1 MTANTANYPHRAIGH
16 RNADR
21 THTDHTINN
30 TNSMTS
36 LPTSQPV
43 QSSAALS
50 TTQSKI
56 SSKTLFNKRP
66 KQRQKPASPPPNLP
80 QQKNVLASNASW
92 RFWLM
97 LMMLISLCVWSSWT
111 LIAQEWTRPLGELFI
126 PSSQLD
132 IASMATQLHLVA
144 TSIVALLAGG
154 LLGVVSIL
162 LQQLVKNP
170 LASDTTL
177 GVGVGAQ
184 LAMLIVTLFLPSLAI
199 YGGIYVAFV
208 GAIISMGLVFAL
220 SAPSRFNPLILI
232 LAGLVVNILLAAVA
246 NVLVL
251 FFAER
256 SNGMLSWAAGFLAQ
270 NSWHTSVML
279 AITAMVMTVV
289 CLPLLKPLTLMSLDD
304 MQAKRLGVPINAIRA
319 IVVLIV
325 AIVTALVVSEV
336 GLIGFIGLGAA
347 SLVNAL
353 GVSSISKR
361 LVAAFCLGALLLWL
375 TSNLALLL
383 EPILSMQIPAGAMTG
398 ILGAPLII
406 WLILRQRHERI
417 ETVTPM
423 LTGTH
428 TPVVLWR
435 WGVGVMVMIV
445 LACLFVQDL
454 SGWGLSTEW
463 AITQQYRLPRSLSAA
478 ATGLMLAVAGVLL
491 QTLTRNPMAS
501 PEVLGVSS
509 GAALGVILGFLLL
522 PSLGLSAG
530 SGTLL
535 MSGLTGAIA
544 VLLLIVWLARRVS
557 SGYLLLV
564 GIGIAAMMD
573 GVMHMVKL
581 SGDPR
586 LEAMLSWLS
595 GTTYSAQPSTVW
607 YLIGIAL
614 VLFVL
619 SLLFIK
625 PLRVLGLGS
634 GVARTLGVAVTPV
647 TIALLALVAALST
660 VSTLAVGPLS
670 FIGLMVPHLATSLG
684 AVRLERQL
692 PLAALLGAG
701 VMVLADWIGRY
712 VLFPYELPAGT
723 IAAIIG
729 GAYFLW
735 LIRKVPVAVSR

>member
-1 MTANTANYPHRAIGH
+1 M
-16 RNADR
+16 
-21 THTDHTINN
+21 TINTTHQGN
-30 TNSMTS
+30 TISS
-36 LPTSQPV
+36 LQSSELSQPPSKS
-43 QSSAALS
+43 QKILSKLSSNPS
-50 TTQSKI
+50 PNP
-56 SSKTLFNKRP
+56 SSKSPRPQNSTSASSPGRLWVMLFI
-66 KQRQKPASPPPNLP
+66 LTI
-80 QQKNVLASNASW
+80 L
-92 RFWLM
+92 
-97 LMMLISLCVWSSWT
+97 SLWSAWA
-111 LIAQEWTRPLGELFI
+111 LVDQEWTRPVSDLLL
-126 PSSQLD
+126 PSAQLD

-199 YGGIYVAFV
+199 YGGLYVAFV
-208 GAIISMGLVFAL
+208 GALISMGLVFAL
-220 SAPSRFNPLILI
+220 AAPSRFNPLILI

-270 NSWHTSVML
+270 NSWHTSTML
-279 AITAMVMTVV
+279 AITAVVMALV

-304 MQAKRLGVPINAIRA
+304 LQAKRLGVPINGIRA
-319 IVVLIV
+319 LVVLIV
-325 AIVTALVVSEV
+325 AIVTALVISEV

-353 GVSSISKR
+353 GISSISKR
-361 LVAAFCLGALLLWL
+361 LAVAFALGALLLWL
-375 TSNLALLL
+375 TSNVALLL
-383 EPILSMQIPAGAMTG
+383 EPILNMQIPAGALTG
-398 ILGAPLII
+398 ILGAPMII
-406 WLILRQRHERI
+406 WLILRQRRERI

-423 LTGTH
+423 LTGKH
-428 TPVVLWR
+428 TSIAFWR
-435 WGVGVMVMIV
+435 WGITVLALIM
-445 LACLFVQDL
+445 LACLFVQDVN
-454 SGWGLSTEW
+454 GWGLSTDW

-478 ATGLMLAVAGVLL
+478 ATGLMLSIAGVLL

-530 SGTLL
+530 AGTLL
-535 MSGLTGAIA
+535 ISGLSGAMA
-544 VLLLIVWLARRVS
+544 VLLLIIWLARKVS

-614 VLFVL
+614 ILFAL
-619 SLLFIK
+619 SLLIIK
-625 PLRVLGLGS
+625 PLRVLGLGT
-634 GVARTLGVAVTPV
+634 GIARNLGVAVTPV
-647 TIALLALVAALST
+647 TLALLVLVAALST
-660 VSTLAVGPLS
+660 ASTLAVGPLS

-701 VMVLADWIGRY
+701 VMVIADCIGRY
-712 VLFPYELPAGT
+712 VIFPYELPAGT
-723 IAAIIG
+723 IAAVIG

>member
-1 MTANTANYPHRAIGH
+1 MTIHTNHTSSASNTHSANSLSSTSSSHTATVMSSSPKPPPH
-16 RNADR
+16 
-21 THTDHTINN
+21 
-30 TNSMTS
+30 
-36 LPTSQPV
+36 PSQPP
-43 QSSAALS
+43 SSVV
-50 TTQSKI
+50 
-56 SSKTLFNKRP
+56 SS
-66 KQRQKPASPPPNLP
+66 
-80 QQKNVLASNASW
+80 ASW
-92 RFWLM
+92 RLWVIFIGLVVLSACSGWAL
-97 LMMLISLCVWSSWT
+97 LER
-111 LIAQEWTRPLGELFI
+111 EWTRPLSELFL
-126 PSSQLD
+126 PSLQLD

-144 TSIVALLAGG
+144 TSVVALLAGG

-177 GVGVGAQ
+177 GVGIGAQ

-199 YGGIYVAFV
+199 YGGLYVAFV
-208 GAIISMGLVFAL
+208 GAIMSMGLVFAL

-270 NSWHTSVML
+270 SSWDSSRALM
-279 AITAMVMTVV
+279 ITATLAAIA

-304 MQAKRLGVPINAIRA
+304 SQAKRLGVPINGIRA
-319 IVVLIV
+319 LVVVIV
-325 AIVTALVVSEV
+325 AVVTALVISEV

-353 GVSSISKR
+353 GISSIGKR
-361 LVAAFCLGALLLWL
+361 LVTAFGLGALLLLL
-375 TSNLALLL
+375 TSNVALLL
-383 EPILSMQIPAGAMTG
+383 EPILGMQIPAGAMTG

-406 WLILRQRHERI
+406 WLILRQRRDRI

-423 LTGTH
+423 MSGQNKT
-428 TPVVLWR
+428 VVFWR
-435 WGVGVMVMIV
+435 WSVGVIITIM
-445 LACLFVQDL
+445 LACLFVQDIN
-454 SGWGLSTEW
+454 GWGISTDW
-463 AITQQYRLPRSLSAA
+463 ALTQQYRLPRSLSAA

-530 SGTLL
+530 AGTLL
-535 MSGLTGAIA
+535 ISGLSGAMA
-544 VLLLIVWLARRVS
+544 VLLLIMWLARRVS

-607 YLIGIAL
+607 YLMGIAL
-614 VLFVL
+614 ILLVL
-619 SLLFIK
+619 SLLIVK
-625 PLRVLGLGS
+625 PLRVLGLGT
-634 GVARTLGVAVTPV
+634 GVARNLGVAVTPV
-647 TIALLALVAALST
+647 TLSLLALVAALST
-660 VSTLAVGPLS
+660 ASTLAVGPLS

-684 AVRLERQL
+684 AVKLERQL
-692 PLAALLGAG
+692 LLAALLGAG
-701 VMVLADWIGRY
+701 VMVMADWIGRY
-712 VLFPYELPAGT
+712 VMFPYELPAGT
-723 IAAIIG
+723 VAAIIG
-729 GAYFLW
+729 GGYFLW
-735 LIRKVPVAVSR
+735 LIRKVPTTANG

>member
-1 MTANTANYPHRAIGH
+1 MSIHTAEHPHNLPADNT
-16 RNADR
+16 
-21 THTDHTINN
+21 TNN
-30 TNSMTS
+30 VDSMSSLSSPSLSKPLKNTKNLPDPLPPSPESPRSDASTS
-36 LPTSQPV
+36 SGLWRLWSMFIV
-43 QSSAALS
+43 LLALS
-50 TTQSKI
+50 
-56 SSKTLFNKRP
+56 L
-66 KQRQKPASPPPNLP
+66 
-80 QQKNVLASNASW
+80 
-92 RFWLM
+92 
-97 LMMLISLCVWSSWT
+97 WSGWT
-111 LIAQEWTRPLGELFI
+111 LIAQEWTRPIGDLLM

-132 IASMATQLHLVA
+132 IASMAKQLHLVA
-144 TSIVALLAGG
+144 TSIVAILAGG

-270 NSWHTSVML
+270 NSWHTSTTLSITAVVML
-279 AITAMVMTVV
+279 VV

-304 MQAKRLGVPINAIRA
+304 LQAKRLGVPINSIRA
-319 IVVLIV
+319 LVVLLV

-353 GVSSISKR
+353 GISSISKR
-361 LVAAFCLGALLLWL
+361 LVVAFVLGALLLWL
-375 TSNLALLL
+375 TSNVALLL
-383 EPILSMQIPAGAMTG
+383 EPILDMQIPAGAMTG

-406 WLILRQRHERI
+406 WLILRQRREQI

-423 LTGTH
+423 ITGKDK
-428 TPVVLWR
+428 PVVLWR
-435 WGVGVMVMIV
+435 WGIGVVALIA
-445 LACLFVQDL
+445 LACLFVQDIN
-454 SGWGLSTEW
+454 GWVFSTDW

-478 ATGLMLAVAGVLL
+478 ATGLMLAIAGVLL

-530 SGTLL
+530 AGTLL
-535 MSGLTGAIA
+535 ISGLSGAMA
-544 VLLLIVWLARRVS
+544 VLLLVIWLARRVS

-573 GVMHMVKL
+573 GVMHMVKI

-607 YLIGIAL
+607 YLIAIAFI
-614 VLFVL
+614 LFAL
-619 SLLFIK
+619 SLLVVK
-625 PLRVLGLGS
+625 PLRILGLGT
-634 GVARTLGVAVTPV
+634 GVARNLGVAVKPV
-647 TIALLALVAALST
+647 TLALLVLVAALST
-660 VSTLAVGPLS
+660 ASTLAVGPLS

-684 AVRLERQL
+684 AIKIERQL

-701 VMVLADWIGRY
+701 VMVIADWIGRY
-712 VLFPYELPAGT
+712 VIFPYELPAGT
-723 IAAIIG
+723 VAAIIG

-735 LIRKVPVAVSR
+735 LIRKVPVSAS

>member
-1 MTANTANYPHRAIGH
+1 MTTNTAAQTRHPHA
-16 RNADR
+16 
-21 THTDHTINN
+21 NN
-30 TNSMTS
+30 TTDYVKPMTS
-36 LPTSQPV
+36 LAASQSPTLKA
-43 QSSAALS
+43 SSE
-50 TTQSKI
+50 QHSK
-56 SSKTLFNKRP
+56 LA
-66 KQRQKPASPPPNLP
+66 QKPPNPAPNPPR
-80 QQKNVLASNASW
+80 QQPAVFADTWRIWAVMIILVVLS
-92 RFWLM
+92 
-97 LMMLISLCVWSSWT
+97 VWSTWA
-111 LIAQEWTRPLGELFI
+111 LIAQEWTRPISDLFI

-132 IASMATQLHLVA
+132 ISSLATQLHIVA

-199 YGGIYVAFV
+199 YGGIYVAFI

-270 NSWHTSVML
+270 NSWHTSMML
-279 AITAMVMTVV
+279 SITAVVMAVV

-304 MQAKRLGVPINAIRA
+304 SQAKRLGVPINGIRA
-319 IVVLIV
+319 LVVLIV
-325 AIVTALVVSEV
+325 AVVTALVVSEV

-353 GVSSISKR
+353 GVASISKR
-361 LVAAFCLGALLLWL
+361 LLAAFVLGALLLWL
-375 TSNLALLL
+375 TSNVALLL
-383 EPILSMQIPAGAMTG
+383 EPILNMQIPAGAMTG

-406 WLILRQRHERI
+406 WLILRQRRERI

-423 LTGTH
+423 LTGKH
-428 TPVVLWR
+428 APVAWWRWSLGVVL
-435 WGVGVMVMIV
+435 III
-445 LACLFVQDL
+445 LACLFVQDVN
-454 SGWGLSTEW
+454 GWGLSTDW

-478 ATGLMLAVAGVLL
+478 ATGLMLAIAGVLL

-535 MSGLTGAIA
+535 ISGLSGAMA
-544 VLLLIVWLARRVS
+544 VLLLVIWLARRVN

-614 VLFVL
+614 ILFAL
-619 SLLFIK
+619 SLLLIK
-625 PLRVLGLGS
+625 PLKVLGLGT
-634 GVARTLGVAVTPV
+634 GVARNLGGGCDASHDCAIGTGGG
-647 TIALLALVAALST
+647 TKYCQYACRRAIEFYWLDGAAFGDLT
-660 VSTLAVGPLS
+660 WCGKA
-670 FIGLMVPHLATSLG
+670 
-684 AVRLERQL
+684 
-692 PLAALLGAG
+692 
-701 VMVLADWIGRY
+701 
-712 VLFPYELPAGT
+712 
-723 IAAIIG
+723 
-729 GAYFLW
+729 
-735 LIRKVPVAVSR
+735 

>member
-1 MTANTANYPHRAIGH
+1 MTMNTTHHNNAMNSRASSQSPELAQQPSKSKSILSKLSSNPSPKSP
-16 RNADR
+16 RPQNA
-21 THTDHTINN
+21 T
-30 TNSMTS
+30 
-36 LPTSQPV
+36 
-43 QSSAALS
+43 SAANPGRLWV
-50 TTQSKI
+50 
-56 SSKTLFNKRP
+56 TLFILTILSLWSVW
-66 KQRQKPASPPPNLP
+66 A
-80 QQKNVLASNASW
+80 
-92 RFWLM
+92 
-97 LMMLISLCVWSSWT
+97 LID
-111 LIAQEWTRPLGELFI
+111 QEWTRPVSDLLL
-126 PSSQLD
+126 PSAQLD
-132 IASMATQLHLVA
+132 IASLATQLHIVA

-199 YGGIYVAFV
+199 YGGLYVAFV
-208 GAIISMGLVFAL
+208 GALISMGLVFAL
-220 SAPSRFNPLILI
+220 AAPSRFNPLILI

-270 NSWHTSVML
+270 NSWHTSTML
-279 AITAMVMTVV
+279 AITAVVMALV

-304 MQAKRLGVPINAIRA
+304 LQAKRLGVPINGIRA
-319 IVVLIV
+319 LVVLIV
-325 AIVTALVVSEV
+325 AIVTALVISEV

-353 GVSSISKR
+353 GISSISKR
-361 LVAAFCLGALLLWL
+361 LAAAFALGALLLWL
-375 TSNLALLL
+375 TSNVALLL
-383 EPILSMQIPAGAMTG
+383 EPILDMQIPAGAMTG

-406 WLILRQRHERI
+406 WLILRQRRERI

-423 LTGTH
+423 LTGKH
-428 TPVVLWR
+428 TSIAYWR
-435 WGVGVMVMIV
+435 WGIGVLVIIM
-445 LACLFVQDL
+445 LACLFVQDIN
-454 SGWGLSTEW
+454 GWGLSTDW

-478 ATGLMLAVAGVLL
+478 ATGLMLAIAGVLL

-530 SGTLL
+530 AGTLL
-535 MSGLTGAIA
+535 ISGLSGAMA
-544 VLLLIVWLARRVS
+544 VLLLIIWLARKVS

-614 VLFVL
+614 VLFAL
-619 SLLFIK
+619 SLLIIK
-625 PLRVLGLGS
+625 PLRVLGLGT
-634 GVARTLGVAVTPV
+634 GIARNLGVAVTPV
-647 TIALLALVAALST
+647 TLALLVLVAALST
-660 VSTLAVGPLS
+660 ASTLAVGPLS

-701 VMVLADWIGRY
+701 VMVIADWIGRY
-712 VLFPYELPAGT
+712 VIFPYELPAGT

>member
-1 MTANTANYPHRAIGH
+1 M
-16 RNADR
+16 
-21 THTDHTINN
+21 TINTTHQGN
-30 TNSMTS
+30 TISS
-36 LPTSQPV
+36 LQSSELSQPPSKS
-43 QSSAALS
+43 QKILSKLSSNPS
-50 TTQSKI
+50 PNP
-56 SSKTLFNKRP
+56 SSKSPRPQNSTSASSPGRLWVMLFI
-66 KQRQKPASPPPNLP
+66 LTI
-80 QQKNVLASNASW
+80 L
-92 RFWLM
+92 
-97 LMMLISLCVWSSWT
+97 SLWSAWA
-111 LIAQEWTRPLGELFI
+111 LVDQEWTRPVSDLLL
-126 PSSQLD
+126 PSAQLD

-199 YGGIYVAFV
+199 YGGLYVAFV
-208 GAIISMGLVFAL
+208 GALISMGLVFAL
-220 SAPSRFNPLILI
+220 AAPSRFNPLILI

-270 NSWHTSVML
+270 NSWHTSTML
-279 AITAMVMTVV
+279 AITAVVMALV

-304 MQAKRLGVPINAIRA
+304 LQAKRLGVPINGIRA
-319 IVVLIV
+319 LVVLIV
-325 AIVTALVVSEV
+325 AIVTALVISEV

-353 GVSSISKR
+353 GISSISKR
-361 LVAAFCLGALLLWL
+361 LAVAFALGALLLWL
-375 TSNLALLL
+375 TSNVALLL
-383 EPILSMQIPAGAMTG
+383 EPILNMQIPAGALTG
-398 ILGAPLII
+398 ILGAPMII
-406 WLILRQRHERI
+406 WLILRQRRERI

-423 LTGTH
+423 LTGKH
-428 TPVVLWR
+428 TSIAFWR
-435 WGVGVMVMIV
+435 WGITVLALIM
-445 LACLFVQDL
+445 LACLFVQDVN
-454 SGWGLSTEW
+454 GWGLSTDW

-478 ATGLMLAVAGVLL
+478 ATGLMLSIAGVLL

-530 SGTLL
+530 AGTLL
-535 MSGLTGAIA
+535 ISGLSGAMA
-544 VLLLIVWLARRVS
+544 VLLLIIWLARKVS

-607 YLIGIAL
+607 YLIAIAL
-614 VLFVL
+614 ILFAL
-619 SLLFIK
+619 SLLIIK
-625 PLRVLGLGS
+625 PLRVLGLGT
-634 GVARTLGVAVTPV
+634 GIARNLGVAVTPV
-647 TIALLALVAALST
+647 TLALLVLVAALST
-660 VSTLAVGPLS
+660 ASTLAVGPLS

-701 VMVLADWIGRY
+701 VMVIADCIGRY
-712 VLFPYELPAGT
+712 VIFPYELPAGT
-723 IAAIIG
+723 IAAVIG

>member
-1 MTANTANYPHRAIGH
+1 MTI
-16 RNADR
+16 
-21 THTDHTINN
+21 HTDTSTTN
-30 TNSMTS
+30 TNSTNTNNSTNAMTS
-36 LPTSQPV
+36 VSRSYSAITS
-43 QSSAALS
+43 SSKPPPS
-50 TTQSKI
+50 RPDI
-56 SSKTLFNKRP
+56 SSLIST
-66 KQRQKPASPPPNLP
+66 
-80 QQKNVLASNASW
+80 SW
-92 RFWLM
+92 RLWITFIGLTV
-97 LMMLISLCVWSSWT
+97 LSLWSGWT
-111 LIAQEWTRPLGELFI
+111 LLDQEWTRPISELFL

-132 IASMATQLHLVA
+132 ITSMATQLHLVA
-144 TSIVALLAGG
+144 TSVVALLAGG

-256 SNGMLSWAAGFLAQ
+256 SNGILSWAAGFLAQ
-270 NSWHTSVML
+270 SSWDTSQILVVT
-279 AITAMVMTVV
+279 AILMTIA

-304 MQAKRLGVPINAIRA
+304 SQARRLGVPINGIRA
-319 IVVLIV
+319 LVVLIV
-325 AIVTALVVSEV
+325 AMVTALVISEV

-353 GVSSISKR
+353 GISSIGKR
-361 LVAAFCLGALLLWL
+361 LVAAFGLGALLLLL
-375 TSNLALLL
+375 TSNVALLL
-383 EPILSMQIPAGAMTG
+383 EPILGMQIPAGAMTG

-406 WLILRQRHERI
+406 WLILRQRRERI
-417 ETVTPM
+417 EAVTPM
-423 LTGTH
+423 MSGQNKT
-428 TPVVLWR
+428 VVFWR
-435 WGVGVMVMIV
+435 WGVGVIITIM
-445 LACLFVQDL
+445 LACFFVQDIN
-454 SGWGLSTEW
+454 GWGISTDW
-463 AITQQYRLPRSLSAA
+463 ALTQQYRLPRSLSAA

-530 SGTLL
+530 AGTLL
-535 MSGLTGAIA
+535 VSGLSGAMA
-544 VLLLIVWLARRVS
+544 VLLLVIWMARRVS

-595 GTTYSAQPSTVW
+595 GTTYSAQPNTVW
-607 YLIGIAL
+607 YLMGLALILL
-614 VLFVL
+614 VLS
-619 SLLFIK
+619 SLIIK
-625 PLRVLGLGS
+625 PLRVLGLGT
-634 GVARTLGVAVTPV
+634 GVARNLGVAITPV
-647 TIALLALVAALST
+647 TFSLLVLVAALST
-660 VSTLAVGPLS
+660 ASTLAVGPLS

-684 AVRLERQL
+684 AVKLERQL

-701 VMVLADWIGRY
+701 VMVIADWIGRY
-712 VLFPYELPAGT
+712 VIFPYELPAGT
-723 IAAIIG
+723 VAAIIG
-729 GAYFLW
+729 GGYFLW
-735 LIRKVPVAVSR
+735 LIRKVPTAAKG

>member
-1 MTANTANYPHRAIGH
+1 MSHNTA
-16 RNADR
+16 D
-21 THTDHTINN
+21 TTINN
-30 TNSMTS
+30 VDSM
-36 LPTSQPV
+36 
-43 QSSAALS
+43 SS
-50 TTQSKI
+50 
-56 SSKTLFNKRP
+56 
-66 KQRQKPASPPPNLP
+66 LP
-80 QQKNVLASNASW
+80 QQAKRESQHNNTAPNPSPNSPLPEVPTASTSW
-92 RFWLM
+92 RLWVMLVALM
-97 LMMLISLCVWSSWT
+97 VLSLSSGWALID
-111 LIAQEWTRPLGELFI
+111 QEWTRPIADLLM

-270 NSWHTSVML
+270 NSWHTSTML
-279 AITAMVMTVV
+279 ALTAVVMAAV

-304 MQAKRLGVPINAIRA
+304 SQAKRLGVPINGIRA
-319 IVVLIV
+319 LVVLIV
-325 AIVTALVVSEV
+325 AVVTALVVSEV

-353 GVSSISKR
+353 GISSISKR
-361 LVAAFCLGALLLWL
+361 LGAAFALGALLLWL
-375 TSNLALLL
+375 TSNVALLL
-383 EPILSMQIPAGAMTG
+383 EPILDMQIPAGAMTG

-406 WLILRQRHERI
+406 WLILRQRREQI
-417 ETVTPM
+417 ETVTSM
-423 LTGTH
+423 VTGK
-428 TPVVLWR
+428 PVSVPLWR
-435 WGVGVMVMIV
+435 WGVGVVLIIG

-454 SGWGLSTEW
+454 NGWGLSTDW
-463 AITQQYRLPRSLSAA
+463 AITEQYRLPRSLSAA

-530 SGTLL
+530 AGTLL
-535 MSGLTGAIA
+535 ISGLSGAMA
-544 VLLLIVWLARRVS
+544 VLLLVIWLARRVS

-614 VLFVL
+614 ILFVL
-619 SLLFIK
+619 SLLVIK
-625 PLRVLGLGS
+625 PLRILGLGT
-634 GVARTLGVAVTPV
+634 GVARNLGVAVTPV
-647 TIALLALVAALST
+647 TLALLVLVAALST
-660 VSTLAVGPLS
+660 ASTLAVGPLS

-684 AVRLERQL
+684 ATKLERQL

-701 VMVLADWIGRY
+701 VMVIADWIGRY
-712 VLFPYELPAGT
+712 VIFPYELPAGT
-723 IAAIIG
+723 VAAIIG

-735 LIRKVPVAVSR
+735 LIRKVPVAVN

>member
-1 MTANTANYPHRAIGH
+1 MTIHTNHASSASNTSSANSLSSTSSSHTA
-16 RNADR
+16 
-21 THTDHTINN
+21 TV
-30 TNSMTS
+30 MTS
-36 LPTSQPV
+36 SPKPPPHPSQPP
-43 QSSAALS
+43 SSVV
-50 TTQSKI
+50 
-56 SSKTLFNKRP
+56 SS
-66 KQRQKPASPPPNLP
+66 
-80 QQKNVLASNASW
+80 ASW
-92 RFWLM
+92 RLWVIFIGLVVLSACSGWAL
-97 LMMLISLCVWSSWT
+97 LER
-111 LIAQEWTRPLGELFI
+111 EWTRPLSELFL
-126 PSSQLD
+126 PSLQLD

-144 TSIVALLAGG
+144 TSVVALLAGG

-177 GVGVGAQ
+177 GVGIGAQ

-199 YGGIYVAFV
+199 YGGLYVAFV
-208 GAIISMGLVFAL
+208 GAIMSMGLVFAL

-270 NSWHTSVML
+270 SSWDSSRALM
-279 AITAMVMTVV
+279 ITATLAAIA

-304 MQAKRLGVPINAIRA
+304 SQAKRLGVPINGIRA
-319 IVVLIV
+319 LVVVIV
-325 AIVTALVVSEV
+325 AVVTALVISEV

-353 GVSSISKR
+353 GISSIGKR
-361 LVAAFCLGALLLWL
+361 LVTAFGLGALLLLL
-375 TSNLALLL
+375 TSNVALLL
-383 EPILSMQIPAGAMTG
+383 EPILGMQIPAGAMTG

-406 WLILRQRHERI
+406 WLILRQRRDRI
-417 ETVTPM
+417 ETITPM
-423 LTGTH
+423 MSGQNKT
-428 TPVVLWR
+428 VVFWR
-435 WGVGVMVMIV
+435 WSVGVIITIM
-445 LACLFVQDL
+445 LACLFVQDIN
-454 SGWGLSTEW
+454 GWGISTDW
-463 AITQQYRLPRSLSAA
+463 ALTQQYRLPRSLSAA
-478 ATGLMLAVAGVLL
+478 ATGMMLAVAGVLL

-530 SGTLL
+530 AGTLL
-535 MSGLTGAIA
+535 ISGLSGAMA
-544 VLLLIVWLARRVS
+544 VLLLIMWLARRVS

-607 YLIGIAL
+607 YLMGIAL
-614 VLFVL
+614 ILLVL
-619 SLLFIK
+619 SLLIVK
-625 PLRVLGLGS
+625 PLRVLGLGT
-634 GVARTLGVAVTPV
+634 GVARNLGVAVTPV
-647 TIALLALVAALST
+647 TLSLLALVAALST
-660 VSTLAVGPLS
+660 ASTLAVGPLS

-684 AVRLERQL
+684 AVKLERQL
-692 PLAALLGAG
+692 LLAALLGAG
-701 VMVLADWIGRY
+701 VMVMADWIGRY
-712 VLFPYELPAGT
+712 VMFPYELPAGT
-723 IAAIIG
+723 VAAIIG
-729 GAYFLW
+729 GGYFLW
-735 LIRKVPVAVSR
+735 LIRKVPTTANG

>member
-1 MTANTANYPHRAIGH
+1 
-16 RNADR
+16 
-21 THTDHTINN
+21 
-30 TNSMTS
+30 MTS
-36 LPTSQPV
+36 SPKPPPHPSQPP
-43 QSSAALS
+43 SSVV
-50 TTQSKI
+50 
-56 SSKTLFNKRP
+56 SS
-66 KQRQKPASPPPNLP
+66 
-80 QQKNVLASNASW
+80 ASW
-92 RFWLM
+92 RLWVIFIGLVVLSACSGWAL
-97 LMMLISLCVWSSWT
+97 LER
-111 LIAQEWTRPLGELFI
+111 EWTRPLSELFL
-126 PSSQLD
+126 PSLQLD

-144 TSIVALLAGG
+144 TSVVALLAGG

-177 GVGVGAQ
+177 GVGIGAQ

-199 YGGIYVAFV
+199 YGGLYVAFV
-208 GAIISMGLVFAL
+208 GAIMSMGLVFAL

-270 NSWHTSVML
+270 SSWDSSRALM
-279 AITAMVMTVV
+279 ITATLAAIA

-304 MQAKRLGVPINAIRA
+304 SQAKRLGVPINGIRA
-319 IVVLIV
+319 LVVVIV
-325 AIVTALVVSEV
+325 AVVTALVISEV

-353 GVSSISKR
+353 GISSIGKR
-361 LVAAFCLGALLLWL
+361 LVTAFGLGALLLLL
-375 TSNLALLL
+375 TSNVALLL
-383 EPILSMQIPAGAMTG
+383 EPILGMQIPAGAMTV

-406 WLILRQRHERI
+406 WLILRQRRDRI
-417 ETVTPM
+417 ETITPM
-423 LTGTH
+423 MSGQNKTI
-428 TPVVLWR
+428 VFWR
-435 WGVGVMVMIV
+435 WSVGVIITIM
-445 LACLFVQDL
+445 LACLFVQDIN
-454 SGWGLSTEW
+454 GWGISTDW
-463 AITQQYRLPRSLSAA
+463 ALTQQYRLPRSLSAA

-530 SGTLL
+530 AGTLL
-535 MSGLTGAIA
+535 ISGLSGAMA
-544 VLLLIVWLARRVS
+544 VLLLVIWLARRVS

-607 YLIGIAL
+607 YLMGIAL
-614 VLFVL
+614 ILLVL
-619 SLLFIK
+619 SLLIVK
-625 PLRVLGLGS
+625 PLRVLGLGT
-634 GVARTLGVAVTPV
+634 GVARNLGVAVTPV
-647 TIALLALVAALST
+647 TLSLLALVAALST
-660 VSTLAVGPLS
+660 ASTLAVGPLS

-684 AVRLERQL
+684 AVKLERQL
-692 PLAALLGAG
+692 LLAALLGAG
-701 VMVLADWIGRY
+701 VMVIADWIGRY
-712 VLFPYELPAGT
+712 VMFPYELPAGT
-723 IAAIIG
+723 VAAIIG
-729 GAYFLW
+729 GGYFLW
-735 LIRKVPVAVSR
+735 LIRKVPTTASG

>member
-1 MTANTANYPHRAIGH
+1 MSTNMT
-16 RNADR
+16 
-21 THTDHTINN
+21 NN
-30 TNSMTS
+30 TSNNTDDSTQNDADNSS
-36 LPTSQPV
+36 
-43 QSSAALS
+43 LS
-50 TTQSKI
+50 TPTVATSN
-56 SSKTLFNKRP
+56 SSKQSAKTASLFASTTWRLWATLIGL
-66 KQRQKPASPPPNLP
+66 A
-80 QQKNVLASNASW
+80 VL
-92 RFWLM
+92 
-97 LMMLISLCVWSSWT
+97 SLWSSWT
-111 LIAQEWTRPLGELFI
+111 LIAQEWTRPLSDLLI

-132 IASMATQLHLVA
+132 IASMAVQLHLVA
-144 TSIVALLAGG
+144 TSVVALLAGG

-199 YGGIYVAFV
+199 YGGIYVAFA

-270 NSWHTSVML
+270 NSWHTSAALM
-279 AITAMVMTVV
+279 ITAVLMAVV
-289 CLPLLKPLTLMSLDD
+289 CVPLLKPLTLMSLDD
-304 MQAKRLGVPINAIRA
+304 AQAKRLGVPINGIRA
-319 IVVLIV
+319 FVVLVV
-325 AIVTALVVSEV
+325 AIVSALVVSEV

-353 GVSSISKR
+353 GIASIGKR
-361 LVAAFCLGALLLWL
+361 LAAAFGLGALLLLL
-375 TSNLALLL
+375 TSNVALLL
-383 EPILSMQIPAGAMTG
+383 EPILSMQIPAGALTG

-406 WLILRQRHERI
+406 WLILRQRRDRI

-423 LTGTH
+423 FIGQH
-428 TPVVLWR
+428 TPIAFWR
-435 WGVGVMVMIV
+435 WGVGVAALII
-445 LACLFVQDL
+445 LACLFVQDID
-454 SGWGLSTEW
+454 GWGVSLDW
-463 AITQQYRLPRSLSAA
+463 ALTQQYRLPRSLSAA

-530 SGTLL
+530 AGTLL
-535 MSGLTGAIA
+535 VSGLSGAMA
-544 VLLLIVWLARRVS
+544 VLLLIIWLARRVS

-607 YLIGIAL
+607 YLMGIAL
-614 VLFVL
+614 ILLVL
-619 SLLFIK
+619 SLLLIK
-625 PLRVLGLGS
+625 PLRVLGLGA
-634 GVARTLGVAVTPV
+634 GVARNLGVAVTPV
-647 TIALLALVAALST
+647 TLSLLVLVAALST
-660 VSTLAVGPLS
+660 ASTLAVGPLS

-684 AVRLERQL
+684 AIKLERQL

-701 VMVLADWIGRY
+701 VMVIADWIGRY
-712 VLFPYELPAGT
+712 VIFPYELPAGT

-729 GAYFLW
+729 GGYFLW
-735 LIRKVPVAVSR
+735 LIRKVPAAASR

>member
-1 MTANTANYPHRAIGH
+1 MTINTAAQ
-16 RNADR
+16 
-21 THTDHTINN
+21 THHSHTNN
-30 TNSMTS
+30 TDYVKPMTS
-36 LPTSQPV
+36 LAASQSPTLKTPSEQP
-43 QSSAALS
+43 
-50 TTQSKI
+50 SK
-56 SSKTLFNKRP
+56 LM
-66 KQRQKPASPPPNLP
+66 QKPPNPAPKSPRQPPSVFADTWRIWAVMIILV
-80 QQKNVLASNASW
+80 VLS
-92 RFWLM
+92 
-97 LMMLISLCVWSSWT
+97 VWSTWA
-111 LIAQEWTRPLGELFI
+111 LIAQEWTRPISDLFI

-132 IASMATQLHLVA
+132 IISLATQLHIVA

-199 YGGIYVAFV
+199 YGGLYVAFV
-208 GAIISMGLVFAL
+208 GALISMGLVFVL

-270 NSWHTSVML
+270 NSWHTSTML
-279 AITAMVMTVV
+279 AITAVVMVVV

-304 MQAKRLGVPINAIRA
+304 SQAKRLGVPINGIRA
-319 IVVLIV
+319 LVVLIV
-325 AIVTALVVSEV
+325 AVVTALVVSEV

-353 GVSSISKR
+353 GVASISKR
-361 LVAAFCLGALLLWL
+361 LLAAFVLGALLLWL
-375 TSNLALLL
+375 TSNVALLL
-383 EPILSMQIPAGAMTG
+383 EPILNMQIPAGAMTG

-406 WLILRQRHERI
+406 WLILRQRRERI

-423 LTGTH
+423 LTGKH
-428 TPVVLWR
+428 APVAWWR
-435 WGVGVMVMIV
+435 WSLGMVMIII
-445 LACLFVQDL
+445 LACIFVQDV
-454 SGWGLSTEW
+454 SGWGLSTDW

-478 ATGLMLAVAGVLL
+478 ATGLMLAIAGVLL

-530 SGTLL
+530 AGTLL
-535 MSGLTGAIA
+535 ISGLSGAMA
-544 VLLLIVWLARRVS
+544 VLLLVIWLARKVS

-614 VLFVL
+614 ILFAL
-619 SLLFIK
+619 SLLLIK
-625 PLRVLGLGS
+625 PLRVLGLGT
-634 GVARTLGVAVTPV
+634 GVARNLGVAVTPV
-647 TIALLALVAALST
+647 TLALLVLVAALST
-660 VSTLAVGPLS
+660 ASTLAVGPLS

-701 VMVLADWIGRY
+701 VMVIADWIGRY
-712 VLFPYELPAGT
+712 VIFPYELPAGT

-735 LIRKVPVAVSR
+735 LIRKVPVAVNG

>member
-1 MTANTANYPHRAIGH
+1 MTIHTNHTSSASNTHSANSLGSTSSSHTA
-16 RNADR
+16 
-21 THTDHTINN
+21 TV
-30 TNSMTS
+30 MTS
-36 LPTSQPV
+36 SPKPPPHPSQPP
-43 QSSAALS
+43 SSVV
-50 TTQSKI
+50 
-56 SSKTLFNKRP
+56 SS
-66 KQRQKPASPPPNLP
+66 
-80 QQKNVLASNASW
+80 ASW
-92 RFWLM
+92 RLWVIFIGLVVLSACSGWAL
-97 LMMLISLCVWSSWT
+97 LER
-111 LIAQEWTRPLGELFI
+111 EWTRPLSELFL
-126 PSSQLD
+126 PSLQLD

-144 TSIVALLAGG
+144 TSVVALLAGG

-177 GVGVGAQ
+177 GVGIGAQ

-199 YGGIYVAFV
+199 YGGLYVAFV
-208 GAIISMGLVFAL
+208 GAIMSMGLVFAL

-270 NSWHTSVML
+270 SSWDSSRALM
-279 AITAMVMTVV
+279 ITATLAAIA

-304 MQAKRLGVPINAIRA
+304 SQAKRLGVPINGIRA
-319 IVVLIV
+319 LVVVIV
-325 AIVTALVVSEV
+325 AVVTALVISEV

-353 GVSSISKR
+353 GISSIGKR
-361 LVAAFCLGALLLWL
+361 LVTAFGLGALLLLL
-375 TSNLALLL
+375 TSNVALLL
-383 EPILSMQIPAGAMTG
+383 EPILGMQIPAGAMTV

-406 WLILRQRHERI
+406 WLILRQRRDRI
-417 ETVTPM
+417 ETITPM
-423 LTGTH
+423 MSGQNKTI
-428 TPVVLWR
+428 VFWR
-435 WGVGVMVMIV
+435 WSVGVIITIM
-445 LACLFVQDL
+445 LACLFVQDIN
-454 SGWGLSTEW
+454 GWGISTDW
-463 AITQQYRLPRSLSAA
+463 ALTQQYRLPRSLSAA

-530 SGTLL
+530 AGTLL
-535 MSGLTGAIA
+535 ISGLSGAMA
-544 VLLLIVWLARRVS
+544 VLLLVIWLARRVS

-607 YLIGIAL
+607 YLMGIAL
-614 VLFVL
+614 ILLVL
-619 SLLFIK
+619 SLLIVK
-625 PLRVLGLGS
+625 PLRVLGLGT
-634 GVARTLGVAVTPV
+634 GVARNLGVAVTPV
-647 TIALLALVAALST
+647 TLSLLALVAALST
-660 VSTLAVGPLS
+660 ASTLAVGPLS

-684 AVRLERQL
+684 AVKLERQL
-692 PLAALLGAG
+692 LLAALLGAG
-701 VMVLADWIGRY
+701 VMVIADWIGRY
-712 VLFPYELPAGT
+712 VMFPYELPAGT
-723 IAAIIG
+723 VAAIIG
-729 GAYFLW
+729 GGYFLW
-735 LIRKVPVAVSR
+735 LIRKVPTTASG

>member
-1 MTANTANYPHRAIGH
+1 M
-16 RNADR
+16 
-21 THTDHTINN
+21 TINTIHHGN
-30 TNSMTS
+30 AVSSSQSSELSQPTSESKRTLSTRSS
-36 LPTSQPV
+36 LPSQNP
-43 QSSAALS
+43 S
-50 TTQSKI
+50 TNQAP
-56 SSKTLFNKRP
+56 KTPRP
-66 KQRQKPASPPPNLP
+66 KNTSSTASSGRLWTALFILM
-80 QQKNVLASNASW
+80 VL
-92 RFWLM
+92 
-97 LMMLISLCVWSSWT
+97 SLWSAWA
-111 LIAQEWTRPLGELFI
+111 LVDQEWTRPVRDLLI
-126 PSSQLD
+126 PSAQLD
-132 IASMATQLHLVA
+132 IASMATQLHIVA
-144 TSIVALLAGG
+144 TSVVALLAGG

-199 YGGIYVAFV
+199 YGGLYVAFV
-208 GAIISMGLVFAL
+208 GALISMGLVFAL
-220 SAPSRFNPLILI
+220 AAPSRFNPLILI

-270 NSWHTSVML
+270 NSWHTSTML
-279 AITAMVMTVV
+279 AITAVVMALV

-304 MQAKRLGVPINAIRA
+304 LQAKRLGVPINGIRTL
-319 IVVLIV
+319 VVLIV
-325 AIVTALVVSEV
+325 AIVTALVISEV

-353 GVSSISKR
+353 GISSVSKR
-361 LVAAFCLGALLLWL
+361 LAAAFALGALLLWL
-375 TSNLALLL
+375 TSNVALLL
-383 EPILSMQIPAGAMTG
+383 EPILDMQIPAGALTG

-406 WLILRQRHERI
+406 WLILRQRRERI

-423 LTGTH
+423 LTGKH
-428 TPVVLWR
+428 TSIAFWCWGITVLALI
-435 WGVGVMVMIV
+435 M
-445 LACLFVQDL
+445 LACLFVQDVN
-454 SGWGLSTEW
+454 GWGLSTDW
-463 AITQQYRLPRSLSAA
+463 AIAQQYRLPRSLSAA
-478 ATGLMLAVAGVLL
+478 ATGLMLAIAGVLL

-530 SGTLL
+530 AGTLL
-535 MSGLTGAIA
+535 ISGLSGAMA
-544 VLLLIVWLARRVS
+544 VLLLIIWLARKVS

-614 VLFVL
+614 ILFAL
-619 SLLFIK
+619 SLLTIK
-625 PLRVLGLGS
+625 PLRVLGLGT
-634 GVARTLGVAVTPV
+634 GIARNLGVAVTPV
-647 TIALLALVAALST
+647 TLALLVLVAALST
-660 VSTLAVGPLS
+660 ASTLAVGPLS

-701 VMVLADWIGRY
+701 VMVIADWIGRY
-712 VLFPYELPAGT
+712 VIFPYELPAGT

>member
-1 MTANTANYPHRAIGH
+1 MTTNTAAQTRHPHA
-16 RNADR
+16 
-21 THTDHTINN
+21 NN
-30 TNSMTS
+30 TTDYVKPMTS
-36 LPTSQPV
+36 LAASQSPTLKT
-43 QSSAALS
+43 SSEPH
-50 TTQSKI
+50 SK
-56 SSKTLFNKRP
+56 LA
-66 KQRQKPASPPPNLP
+66 QKPPNPAPNPPR
-80 QQKNVLASNASW
+80 QQPAVFADTWRIWAVMIILVVLS
-92 RFWLM
+92 
-97 LMMLISLCVWSSWT
+97 VWSTWA
-111 LIAQEWTRPLGELFI
+111 LIAQEWTRPISDLFI

-132 IASMATQLHLVA
+132 ISSLATQLHIVA

-199 YGGIYVAFV
+199 YGGIYVAFI

-270 NSWHTSVML
+270 NSWHTSMML
-279 AITAMVMTVV
+279 SITAVVMAVV

-304 MQAKRLGVPINAIRA
+304 SQAKRLGVPINGIRA
-319 IVVLIV
+319 LVVLIV
-325 AIVTALVVSEV
+325 AVVTALVVSEV

-353 GVSSISKR
+353 GVASISKR
-361 LVAAFCLGALLLWL
+361 LLAAFVLGALLLWL
-375 TSNLALLL
+375 TSNVALLL
-383 EPILSMQIPAGAMTG
+383 EPILNMQIPAGAMTG

-406 WLILRQRHERI
+406 WLILRQRRERI

-423 LTGTH
+423 LTGKH
-428 TPVVLWR
+428 APVAWWR
-435 WGVGVMVMIV
+435 WGLGVVLIII
-445 LACLFVQDL
+445 LACLFVQDVN
-454 SGWGLSTEW
+454 GWGLSTDW

-478 ATGLMLAVAGVLL
+478 ATGLMLAIAGVLL

-535 MSGLTGAIA
+535 ISGLSGAMA
-544 VLLLIVWLARRVS
+544 VLLLVIWLARRVS

-614 VLFVL
+614 ILFAL
-619 SLLFIK
+619 SLLLIK
-625 PLRVLGLGS
+625 PLKVLGLGT
-634 GVARTLGVAVTPV
+634 GVARNLGVAVTPV

-660 VSTLAVGPLS
+660 ASTLAVGPLS

-701 VMVLADWIGRY
+701 VMVIADWIGRY
-712 VLFPYELPAGT
+712 VIFPYELPAGT

-735 LIRKVPVAVSR
+735 LIRKVPVAVSG

>member
-1 MTANTANYPHRAIGH
+1 MSANIN
-16 RNADR
+16 
-21 THTDHTINN
+21 THNNHINN
-30 TNSMTS
+30 NTDSAHTMTS
-36 LPTSQPV
+36 ASETVTTLKPLSSSSLLPPPNQPNPQTSLFASMSWRLWV
-43 QSSAALS
+43 MLIGLAALS
-50 TTQSKI
+50 
-56 SSKTLFNKRP
+56 L
-66 KQRQKPASPPPNLP
+66 
-80 QQKNVLASNASW
+80 
-92 RFWLM
+92 
-97 LMMLISLCVWSSWT
+97 WSSWV
-111 LIAQEWTRPLGELFI
+111 LLDQQWTRPLSDLLI

-132 IASMATQLHLVA
+132 IASMAIQLHIVA
-144 TSIVALLAGG
+144 TSVVALLAGG

-199 YGGIYVAFV
+199 YGGLYVAFV

-270 NSWHTSVML
+270 NSWHTSIALV
-279 AITAMVMTVV
+279 ITAILMAVV

-304 MQAKRLGVPINAIRA
+304 TQAKRLGVPINGIRA
-319 IVVLIV
+319 LVVLVV
-325 AIVTALVVSEV
+325 AVVTALVISEV

-353 GVSSISKR
+353 GISAIGKR
-361 LVAAFCLGALLLWL
+361 LATAFGLGALLLLL
-375 TSNLALLL
+375 TSNVALLL
-383 EPILSMQIPAGAMTG
+383 EPILDMQIPAGAMTG

-406 WLILRQRHERI
+406 WLILLQRRARI

-423 LTGTH
+423 LTGKH
-428 TPVVLWR
+428 TSIAFWR
-435 WGVGVMVMIV
+435 WGAGVLALIL
-445 LACLFVQDL
+445 LACLFVQDIN
-454 SGWGLSTEW
+454 GWGFSTEW
-463 AITQQYRLPRSLSAA
+463 VLTQQYRLPRSLSAA

-530 SGTLL
+530 AGTLL
-535 MSGLTGAIA
+535 VSGLTGAMA
-544 VLLLIVWLARRVS
+544 VLLLIIWLARRVS

-607 YLIGIAL
+607 YLIGIAAI
-614 VLFVL
+614 LFVL
-619 SLLFIK
+619 SLLLIK
-625 PLRVLGLGS
+625 PLRVLGLGT
-634 GVARTLGVAVTPV
+634 GVARNLGVAVTPV
-647 TIALLALVAALST
+647 TLSLLALVAALST
-660 VSTLAVGPLS
+660 ASTLAVGPLS

-684 AVRLERQL
+684 AVKLERQL

-701 VMVLADWIGRY
+701 VMVIADWIGRY
-712 VLFPYELPAGT
+712 VIFPYELPAGT

-729 GAYFLW
+729 GGYFLW
-735 LIRKVPVAVSR
+735 LIRKVPASASR

>member
-1 MTANTANYPHRAIGH
+1 MTTNTAAQTRHPHA
-16 RNADR
+16 
-21 THTDHTINN
+21 NN
-30 TNSMTS
+30 TTDYVKPMTS
-36 LPTSQPV
+36 LAASQSPTLKT
-43 QSSAALS
+43 SSEPH
-50 TTQSKI
+50 SK
-56 SSKTLFNKRP
+56 LA
-66 KQRQKPASPPPNLP
+66 QKPPNPAPNPPR
-80 QQKNVLASNASW
+80 QQPAVFADTWRIWAVMIILVVLS
-92 RFWLM
+92 
-97 LMMLISLCVWSSWT
+97 VWSTWA
-111 LIAQEWTRPLGELFI
+111 LIAQEWTRPISDLFI

-132 IASMATQLHLVA
+132 ISSLATQLHIVA

-199 YGGIYVAFV
+199 YGGIYVAFI

-270 NSWHTSVML
+270 NSWHTSMML
-279 AITAMVMTVV
+279 SITAVVMAVV

-304 MQAKRLGVPINAIRA
+304 SQAKRLGVPINGIRA
-319 IVVLIV
+319 LVVLIV
-325 AIVTALVVSEV
+325 AVVTALVVSEV

-353 GVSSISKR
+353 GVASISKR
-361 LVAAFCLGALLLWL
+361 LLAAFVLGALLLWL
-375 TSNLALLL
+375 TSNVALLL
-383 EPILSMQIPAGAMTG
+383 EPILNMQIPAGAMTG

-406 WLILRQRHERI
+406 WLILRQRRERI

-423 LTGTH
+423 LTGKH
-428 TPVVLWR
+428 APVAWWR
-435 WGVGVMVMIV
+435 WGLGVVLIII
-445 LACLFVQDL
+445 LACLFVQDVN
-454 SGWGLSTEW
+454 GWGLSTDW

-478 ATGLMLAVAGVLL
+478 ATGLMLAIAGVLL

-535 MSGLTGAIA
+535 ISGLSGAMA
-544 VLLLIVWLARRVS
+544 VLLLVIWLARRVS

-614 VLFVL
+614 ILFAL
-619 SLLFIK
+619 SLLLIK
-625 PLRVLGLGS
+625 PLKVLGLGT
-634 GVARTLGVAVTPV
+634 GVARNLGVAVTPV

-660 VSTLAVGPLS
+660 TSTLAVGPLS

-701 VMVLADWIGRY
+701 VMVIADWIGRY
-712 VLFPYELPAGT
+712 VIFPYELPAGT

-735 LIRKVPVAVSR
+735 LIRKVPVAVSG

>member
-1 MTANTANYPHRAIGH
+1 MTTNTAVQTRHPHA
-16 RNADR
+16 
-21 THTDHTINN
+21 NN
-30 TNSMTS
+30 TTDYVKPMTS
-36 LPTSQPV
+36 LAASQSPTLKT
-43 QSSAALS
+43 SSEPH
-50 TTQSKI
+50 SK
-56 SSKTLFNKRP
+56 LA
-66 KQRQKPASPPPNLP
+66 QKPPNPAPNPPR
-80 QQKNVLASNASW
+80 QQPAVFADTWRIWAVMIILVVLS
-92 RFWLM
+92 
-97 LMMLISLCVWSSWT
+97 VWSTWA
-111 LIAQEWTRPLGELFI
+111 LIAQKWTRPISDLFI

-132 IASMATQLHLVA
+132 ISSLATQLHIVA

-199 YGGIYVAFV
+199 YGGIYVAFI

-270 NSWHTSVML
+270 NSWHTSMML
-279 AITAMVMTVV
+279 SITAVVMAVV

-304 MQAKRLGVPINAIRA
+304 SQAKRLGVPINGIRA
-319 IVVLIV
+319 LVVLIV
-325 AIVTALVVSEV
+325 AVVTALVVSEV

-353 GVSSISKR
+353 GVASISKR
-361 LVAAFCLGALLLWL
+361 LLAAFVLGALLLWL
-375 TSNLALLL
+375 TSNVALLL
-383 EPILSMQIPAGAMTG
+383 EPILNMQIPAGAMTG

-406 WLILRQRHERI
+406 WLILRQRRERI

-423 LTGTH
+423 LTGKH
-428 TPVVLWR
+428 APVAWWR
-435 WGVGVMVMIV
+435 WGLGVVLIII
-445 LACLFVQDL
+445 LACLFVQDVD
-454 SGWGLSTEW
+454 GWGLSTDW

-478 ATGLMLAVAGVLL
+478 ATGLMLAIAGVLL

-535 MSGLTGAIA
+535 ISGLSGAMA
-544 VLLLIVWLARRVS
+544 VLLLVIWLARRVS

-614 VLFVL
+614 ILFAL
-619 SLLFIK
+619 SLLLIK
-625 PLRVLGLGS
+625 PLKVLGLGT
-634 GVARTLGVAVTPV
+634 GVARNLGVAVTPV

-660 VSTLAVGPLS
+660 ASTLAVGPLS

-701 VMVLADWIGRY
+701 VMVIADWIGRY
-712 VLFPYELPAGT
+712 VIFPYELPAGT

-735 LIRKVPVAVSR
+735 LIRKVPVAVSG